1 MSDQANIAPVQA
13 GDVLA
18 GKYQVDRVLGVGGMG
33 VVVAATHLQLKDKV
47 ALKFLLPQI
56 TQSESHVAR
65 FLREAQAAVKIK
77 SAHVAR
83 VVDVGTLD
91 ADSPAPGSPYMV
103 MEFLEGK
110 DLSGVLEER
119 GRLPWDEA
127 CHYVLQA
134 CEALAEAHSYGIVH
148 RDLKPA
154 NMFLTT
160 APDGSPCVKVL
171 DFGISKV
178 IEGDQ
183 ALTRTQTTVGSPV
196 YMSPEQMRSAR
207 KVDARSDVWSMGV
220 SLYEL
225 VVGEIP
231 FIAETMV
238 ELCAL
243 VLENDAPLVRSM
255 VPDAPEALE
264 HIVAKC
270 LKKSPADRY
279 QTIAELAADLAEL
292 LGTLDAQAQAARIAR
307 IASPAGEAAQREGTG
322 KYDALRTRPMV
333 AKNLH
338 EKNGQRP
345 TKDAIHTSPA
355 VTLGQTGDAPVPTT
369 VQPQA
374 KSKLPL
380 IAGIS
385 LLALV
390 AVGAVALSRGGNKGD
405 KDANPPAAAAKV
417 SDKAAEKPTASA
429 SAQPVATMA
438 ATASSAAPST
448 SAAASAAPTESA
460 MASAS
465 AKKPPP
471 VAPTYKPTKPNP
483 SDDPF
488 GSRK

>member
-119 GRLPWDEA
+119 GRLNWDEA

-154 NMFLTT
+154 NMFLTK

-270 LKKSPADRY
+270 LKKNPADRY
-279 QTIAELAADLAEL
+279 QTISELATDLADL
-292 LGTLDAQAQAARIAR
+292 LGTLEAQAQAGRIAR
-307 IASPAGEAAQREGTG
+307 IAAPAGEAGQREGTG

-333 AKNLH
+333 AQNLH

-355 VTLGQTGDAPVPTT
+355 VTLGQTGDAAVPAT
-369 VQPQA
+369 VQSQPR
-374 KSKLPL
+374 SKLPL

-390 AVGAVALSRGGNKGD
+390 GVGAIALSRGGNKPD
-405 KDANPPAAAAKV
+405 KDPAAAAAPKP
-417 SDKAAEKPTASA
+417 DKPVEKPVATAST

-438 ATASSAAPST
+438 ATTPAPSASD
-448 SAAASAAPTESA
+448 SAAAS
-460 MASAS
+460 ASAS
-465 AKKPPP
+465 AKKPP
-471 VAPTYKPTKPNP
+471 VVPTYKPTGTGKPNP
-483 SDDPF
+483 ADDPF